1 MKKIIITL
9 MLVAVMLSACGK
21 GDTVK
26 ETTAVEQPE
35 TNAQDEPGDT
45 ADNETN
51 DERKDE
57 TADTTEDTAEE
68 TSEVVELPILDEID
82 QKTQVGVAGASLKVV
97 PIVVDLMD
105 WGTGTDL
112 DPEAIKKA
120 ATKWMAEKQYDDNS
134 EFMEKIMMV
143 DGAYRQ
149 LIGDTDD
156 GKELLESAGCED
168 AAYPWCDAPV
178 DSIEAIMEAVGLR

>member
-21 GDTVK
+21 GDVK
-26 ETTAVEQPE
+26 ETTAVEQTE
-35 TNAQDEPGDT
+35 TNEQDEPGDT
-45 ADNETN
+45 ADHETN

-57 TADTTEDTAEE
+57 TADTTGDTAEE
-68 TSEVVELPILDEID
+68 TSEAVELPILDEID
-82 QKTQVGVAGASLKVV
+82 QKTQVGVAGASLKVI

>member
-26 ETTAVEQPE
+26 ETTAVEQTE
-35 TNAQDEPGDT
+35 TNEQDEPGDT

-82 QKTQVGVAGASLKVV
+82 QKTQVGVAGASLKVI
-97 PIVVDLMD
+97 PI
-105 WGTGTDL
+105 
-112 DPEAIKKA
+112 
-120 ATKWMAEKQYDDNS
+120 DDNS

>member
-35 TNAQDEPGDT
+35 INAQDEPGDT

-82 QKTQVGVAGASLKVV
+82 QKTQVGVAGASLKVI

-112 DPEAIKKA
+112 DPEAI
-120 ATKWMAEKQYDDNS
+120 N
-134 EFMEKIMMV
+134 
-143 DGAYRQ
+143 GAYRQ